1 MKSIWN
7 NTYTTLGWKFK
18 KITLMIFWL
27 KLIVNILFEYSSIP
41 MPIGILSFLTANIFI
56 SFYLKSIFLI
66 AAIIVSIFYV
76 NEKQMVWATLF
87 LFIISVLVFTIEE
100 SNGIFRR
107 NELFSFVFFAQFFA
121 YVLNIKNIDSNI
133 EKNRVQ
139 FSVQVIAVGYTLS
152 AISKLNTSGINWV
165 LDGRKMP
172 LQIMK
177 SFFYSYVN
185 DGNYF
190 FIQKGIEMINNFNNN
205 LYLIYFLLGI
215 SLLLELFAL
224 ISIFNKKNA
233 LIYGFLLMFMH
244 IGIHVVLDISIKG
257 IYIPMI
263 IFMINPLFLIWNLIK
278 ILKSK
283 FKIAIT

>member
-1 MKSIWN
+1 MNAIWN
-7 NTYTTLGWKFK
+7 NSYTKLEWKFM
-18 KITLMIFWL
+18 KIALVIFWVN
-27 KLIVNILFEYSSIP
+27 LIVNILFEYSSIP
-41 MPIGILSFLTANIFI
+41 MPIGILGFLPANIFI
-56 SFYLKSIFLI
+56 SFYIKSICLI
-66 AAIIVSIFYV
+66 AASIISIFYV
-76 NEKQMVWATLF
+76 YEKQMIFATFF
-87 LFIISVLVFTIEE
+87 LFIVSVVVFTIEE

-107 NELFSFVFFAQFFA
+107 NDLFSFVFFAQFLS
-121 YVLNIKNIDSNI
+121 YVFKAKKIDSNI
-133 EKNRVQ
+133 GKNRIQ

-152 AISKLNTSGINWV
+152 AISKINDSGFNWI
-165 LDGRKMP
+165 LDGKKIP

-185 DGNYF
+185 DGNYY
-190 FIQKGIEMINNFNNN
+190 FIQKGNETINNFNNN
-205 LYLIYFLLGI
+205 LYLIYFLLGF

-263 IFMINPLFLIWNLIK
+263 IFMINPLFLISILIK
-278 ILKSK
+278 KLNSK
-283 FKIAIT
+283 FKIASA